1 MWNLIVFAVVG
12 LVAGAASRLFFRGRR
27 AVRIL
32 ATMIIGMIGGVG
44 GGMISWI
51 WWPLVA
57 GDFHS
62 GNLIMAILGAM
73 LAIVLGTAV
82 AYRRSLRGQK
92 SI

>member
-1 MWNLIVFAVVG
+1 
-12 LVAGAASRLFFRGRR
+12 
-27 AVRIL
+27 
-32 ATMIIGMIGGVG
+32 
-44 GGMISWI
+44 MISWI